1 MVYEILAEGLE
12 AVENDVCAR
21 TLAGR
26 TVTLCARISVVND
39 ADHPVAVVR
48 LGVLGS
54 HVQHEVRV
62 TLDCFGHGGFSLSAI
77 DDGLGSI
84 AYGLGEVFGL
94 DVGNVPRR
102 CANTQS
108 WTLRAETIKNRRE
121 HPLEVPVSRTPR
133 ADPWN
138 VSRDNT
144 AREELQETMPRTLG
158 SLMDSDLGS
167 DITVLAVRPVRGI
180 VTELVQGLESPG
192 ASRRLLTL
200 VRLSTDAGFTRTYDS
215 TTPFAYSDMTT
226 SERPSALRSPVHNRN
241 PTQKEQEMQS
251 DIEAHISKLQTMN
264 SHLIELRE
272 TFSRLDAVVYVGF
285 SEAQR
290 RNRALADDYWDLA
303 NEFALALREAT
314 AYWPWPHLRPASVP
328 GPSDDKFYSS
338 YDCPQCFHAGTD
350 MVRQAPPTCQRC
362 GARVDHVPL

>member
-1 MVYEILAEGLE
+1 MVYDILAEGLE

-26 TVTLCARISVVND
+26 TVTFCARISVLND

-84 AYGLGEVFGL
+84 AYGIGEVFGL

-102 CANTQS
+102 CVNTQS

-121 HPLEVPVSRTPR
+121 RPLEVPVSRTPR
-133 ADPWN
+133 AEPWN

-144 AREELQETMPRTLG
+144 AREEPQETMPRTLG

-167 DITVLAVRPVRGI
+167 DITVLAVRPARGI

-215 TTPFAYSDMTT
+215 TMTFAHST
-226 SERPSALRSPVHNRN
+226 
-241 PTQKEQEMQS
+241 
-251 DIEAHISKLQTMN
+251 
-264 SHLIELRE
+264 
-272 TFSRLDAVVYVGF
+272 
-285 SEAQR
+285 
-290 RNRALADDYWDLA
+290 
-303 NEFALALREAT
+303 
-314 AYWPWPHLRPASVP
+314 
-328 GPSDDKFYSS
+328 
-338 YDCPQCFHAGTD
+338 
-350 MVRQAPPTCQRC
+350 
-362 GARVDHVPL
+362 